1 MQPLQSLEAEYASLR
16 GLTPEDLET
25 LAELLPFTA
34 RRASAS
40 QPEPSVP
47 SEVVQ
52 KCYRARFEAAETRYG
67 RMKALVCASME
78 EQMRLRAQIRGQ
90 AVVAGYAALPEARR
104 AFLLEERTMDEC
116 MRREMIKSVWELME
130 ELKRVKEENAKLSE
144 HNQRLRSGVACV
156 GMDLD
161 SPPEPRRPTI
171 ALEAELIA
179 ARQRISA
186 LDMELARLDAKKF
199 DEDEYVRECEDVFD
213 CVLGRVRLEQDSGYH
228 PRFHPMATCSDEAC
242 RNYARRLRCGLKQA
256 VAEAYVRE
264 RSERIHGHFR
274 FHVEPL
280 ERLRL
285 EKDEEIE
292 RLQLRLKRLERV
304 SCVTTAEAEGM
315 QLEQVSVQVVLKR
328 SELDT
333 ARRELRAVHEECQR
347 LDGERGR
354 LEAGLECLK
363 ERLREA
369 EATIDEGKRV
379 RDVIKAERMRM
390 EMESEALGRVRERID
405 RFMSGDTAIAY
416 DEQRF
421 AFERLE
427 REIEVLKERKAEL
440 MAESEE
446 SDDDSEEES
455 VVEPPRRGRV
465 RKTDEGAIVILCG
478 DTEVPLDG
486 LEQHAAQFYGASTFC
501 PRGCGYFV
509 PSRRANEMAKHVTT
523 RACAA
528 RVQEIERL
536 RK

>member
-1 MQPLQSLEAEYASLR
+1 M
-16 GLTPEDLET
+16 PE
-25 LAELLPFTA
+25 LPDITI
-34 RRASAS
+34 
-40 QPEPSVP
+40 
-47 SEVVQ
+47 
-52 KCYRARFEAAETRYG
+52 YRE
-67 RMKALVCASME
+67 
-78 EQMRLRAQIRGQ
+78 
-90 AVVAGYAALPEARR
+90 
-104 AFLLEERTMDEC
+104 
-116 MRREMIKSVWELME
+116 
-130 ELKRVKEENAKLSE
+130 
-144 HNQRLRSGVACV
+144 
-156 GMDLD
+156 
-161 SPPEPRRPTI
+161 
-171 ALEAELIA
+171 ALEA
-179 ARQRISA
+179 
-186 LDMELARLDAKKF
+186 RL
-199 DEDEYVRECEDVFD
+199 R
-213 CVLGRVRLEQDSGYH
+213 GRVL
-228 PRFHPMATCSDEAC
+228 
-242 RNYARRLRCGLKQA
+242 RRVRILNPFLLRTA
-256 VAEAYVRE
+256 VPPIAEA
-264 RSERIHGHFR
+264 
-274 FHVEPL
+274 
-280 ERLRL
+280 
-285 EKDEEIE
+285 
-292 RLQLRLKRLERV
+292 
-304 SCVTTAEAEGM
+304 
-315 QLEQVSVQVVLKR
+315 
-328 SELDT
+328 
-333 ARRELRAVHEECQR
+333 
-347 LDGERGR
+347 
-354 LEAGLECLK
+354 
-363 ERLREA
+363 
-369 EATIDEGKRV
+369 EGKRV